1 MSGDRRAALALH
13 SLSAADREWVLS
25 QLQPADRQLL
35 EPLLSELRGLGI
47 PAEPAMGQAAD
58 EPARGVAMPVAAA
71 VPQAEEQPLDLP
83 AQPPE
88 PTLQQRVEMATAEQ
102 VLTVLAQEP
111 TRLVAALL
119 SAGPFPWRDGLLQ
132 RLSPERRAAVK
143 DCMSAHV
150 APKLRDALVAE
161 LAARLAAMPA
171 PQARES
177 RRGRWSPAGL
187 RTWVRSK
194 VPAWN

>member
-1 MSGDRRAALALH
+1 MSGERRAALALH
-13 SLSAADREWVLS
+13 SLSPADREWVLS
-25 QLQPADRQLL
+25 QLQPTDRQLL
-35 EPLLSELRGLGI
+35 EPLLSELRALGI

-58 EPARGVAMPVAAA
+58 EPTLGFATPVAAA
-71 VPQAEEQPLDLP
+71 VPQAEEQLERP

-88 PTLQQRVEMATAEQ
+88 PTPQQRVEMATAEQ

-119 SAGPFPWRDGLLQ
+119 AVGPFPWRDGLLQ
-132 RLSPERRAAVK
+132 RLPPERRAAVK
-143 DCMSAHV
+143 GCMLTHV
-150 APKLRDALVAE
+150 APKLSDALVAE

-194 VPAWN
+194 VPTWN